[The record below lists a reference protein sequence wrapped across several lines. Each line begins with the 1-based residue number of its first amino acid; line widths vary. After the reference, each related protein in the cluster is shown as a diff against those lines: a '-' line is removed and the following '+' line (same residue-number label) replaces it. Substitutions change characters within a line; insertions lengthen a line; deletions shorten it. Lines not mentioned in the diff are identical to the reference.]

1 MRETYLKYIEE
12 FLKTATEAQLG
23 RLLIVIWHGM

>member
-12 FLKTATEAQLG
+12 FLKTATEAKLC
-23 RLLIVIWHGM
+23 RLVIVIWLVM